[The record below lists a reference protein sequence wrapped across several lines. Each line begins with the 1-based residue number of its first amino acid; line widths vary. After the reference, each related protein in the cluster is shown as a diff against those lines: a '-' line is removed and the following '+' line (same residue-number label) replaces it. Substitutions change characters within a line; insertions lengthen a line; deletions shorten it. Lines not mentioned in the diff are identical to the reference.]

1 MIKAKEPYL
10 KIYSLAEY
18 SKLQGKSKETI
29 LKLADEGLVR
39 YIKSDEM
46 GGHSYIVE
54 LLPMDTKELIDKIE
68 NMETLIQNI
77 SKHFGIKV

>member
-1 MIKAKEPYL
+1 MKAKEPYL

-29 LKLADEGLVR
+29 LKLADEGLIR
-39 YIKSDEM
+39 HIKSDDI

-54 LLPMDTKELIDKIE
+54 LLPTDTKELIDKIE
-68 NMETLIQNI
+68 NMENLIQAI
-77 SKHFGIKV
+77 SKHFGIKI